1 MTTTLLTFLAIWW
14 ISGNQWD
21 WKKTKFSHLHI
32 EGRIWIAS
40 YGERRIWVITVW
52 LPFATWLGQKGCSWL
67 NIIVTNS
74 YYYTSHLPYAQLLLR
89 RRKKHMALQENVR
102 MVWGSDSWM
111 ETEQI
116 LAKQIATS
124 RCIAEKKKCKEEDV
138 EAYHHISY
146 ITIWG
151 IGKIKN
157 F

>member
-1 MTTTLLTFLAIWW
+1 MTTTLLTFFAIWW

-52 LPFATWLGQKGCSWL
+52 LPFATWLGQKGCRRL
-67 NIIVTNS
+67 NIIATNS
-74 YYYTSHLPYAQLLLR
+74 YSYTSHLRYSQLLLR
-89 RRKKHMALQENVR
+89 RRNKHMALQENVR

-124 RCIAEKKKCKEEDV
+124 RCIAEKRNAKKRMWKHIII
-138 EAYHHISY
+138 YHTSPFE
-146 ITIWG
+146 G
-151 IGKIKN
+151 SER
-157 F
+157 